1 MMSFQLPEYDQ
12 AFGHFLYQTA
22 NALARAQHPLLAEMR
37 TETTESGASSVV
49 DRRGGEQLDL
59 PSELI
64 GFEMGWDRDDVLAG
78 NFEALLLQLDC
89 ASKEL
94 GEKLIAR
101 LVETLSSV
109 TESTGNVVHAEG
121 KKFSFEMLVEMLEKI
136 AWSLDDDDEL
146 SMPSLLM
153 HPDQT
158 KNLPSEAT
166 PEQRAVLNDLMR
178 RKKEELLAK
187 RRRRRLS

>member
-1 MMSFQLPEYDQ
+1 
-12 AFGHFLYQTA
+12 
-22 NALARAQHPLLAEMR
+22 MR

-89 ASKEL
+89 ASKAL

-146 SMPSLLM
+146 AMPSLLM